1 MLLSTECEVD
11 VCHVVASNVQDEG
24 DQTVTKKLPKNKSNS
39 KDPLLPSIARMRRS
53 KSDQNVNQKTV
64 MHRSISEQPL
74 TTKTNEILKRDTS
87 MPPPDIGRTRTPSE
101 LNIDIPKTRTMRRK
115 SSGISTASKAN
126 KKPRVRSESSIEN
139 YFNKSTY

>member
-24 DQTVTKKLPKNKSNS
+24 DQILTKKLQKNKSNL
-39 KDPLLPSIARMRRS
+39 KDSHLPSIARMRRS
-53 KSDQNVNQKTV
+53 QSDQNFNQKTI
-64 MHRSISEQPL
+64 MQRSISEQPL
-74 TTKTNEILKRDTS
+74 MTKTNEILRKDTS

-115 SSGISTASKAN
+115 SSGISTAPKAT

-139 YFNKSTY
+139 YFNKSY